1 MFQIKAKLLRVYRIT
16 SVVLSFVMRTKI
28 NIFQL
33 MQYVLYSAPNLYF
46 NLTFNGIA
54 SVHFKYC
61 PKLFDHKINFHAYCI
76 VAWHVLQFCSK
87 QENANCSVMDSSS
100 QLNRKI

>member
-1 MFQIKAKLLRVYRIT
+1 
-16 SVVLSFVMRTKI
+16 
-28 NIFQL
+28 